1 MNPTLPGKIF
11 NTEKTDYEAPE
22 IILGSDPGLFDTIN
36 KHFPALWK
44 LYKTLKS
51 QDWDENEFDYAPCN
65 VQFKTCDKA
74 TYDMMVKTLA
84 WQWEADSVA
93 ARSIAGVLAP
103 VCTSSEAWAGWVE
116 ITRNEIVHAATYS
129 EIVRNSF
136 DNPDDIL
143 EEILSVQEAMAR
155 LKTVGKAFDDA
166 LAVSLDYARGARGN
180 DQATYD
186 AIYLFIVTLLCME
199 RIQFMASFAV
209 TFGICESTG
218 LFQPIGKAIQK
229 IAQDEFEVHVQYGKE
244 VLKSLYKTARGR
256 AAFANCRSRIIA
268 IVNEVVESEVAWTD
282 YAFSEGRELTGVT
295 CQMMKDWVYFSATD
309 VITFFGL
316 EEAARFP
323 LITRNP
329 LTYME
334 NWLDMSKIQAS
345 NQEEDTAQ
353 YKVGV
358 MKRDDEDQV
367 FAVDF

>member
-1 MNPTLPGKIF
+1 MLPQKIF
-11 NTEKTDYEAPE
+11 NTDKTDYQRPE

-36 KHFPALWK
+36 KHYPELWR

-51 QDWDENEFDYAPCN
+51 QDWDENEFDYSSCN
-65 VQFKTCDKA
+65 MQFKTCDKV
-74 TYDMMVKTLA
+74 TYDMMIKTLA

-103 VCTSSEAWAGWVE
+103 VCSSSEAWAGWVE

-136 DNPDDIL
+136 DSPDDIL
-143 EEILSVQEAMAR
+143 DEILSVQQAMAR
-155 LKTVGKAFDDA
+155 LKTVGRVFDEA
-166 LAVSLDYARGARGN
+166 LEASLDYARGARPN
-180 DQATYD
+180 DQETYN

-209 TFGICESTG
+209 TFGVCESTG

-244 VLKSLYKTARGR
+244 VLAALYKTERGR
-256 AAFANCRSRIIA
+256 TAFEQCRHKIAA
-268 IVNEVVESEVAWTD
+268 IVNEVVEHEIEWTE
-282 YAFSEGRELTGVT
+282 YAFSDGRELSGIT
-295 CQMMKDWVYFSATD
+295 CEMMKSWVHFSATD
-309 VITFFGL
+309 VIRFFGIDDL
-316 EEAARFP
+316 ADFP
-323 LITRNP
+323 LVDANP

-334 NWLDMSKIQAS
+334 SWLDMSKIQAS

-358 MKRDDEDQV
+358 MQRDDQDEI
-367 FAVDF
+367 FSVDF